1 MIEIKPEAKKTD
13 GITNSFSAHERGVS
27 ELEMP
32 NWHFKYI
39 IYPV

>member
-1 MIEIKPEAKKTD
+1 MIEVKPEAKNTD

-32 NWHFKYI
+32 NWHFKFRTGRK
-39 IYPV
+39 